1 MPPPEYKKI
10 VPNSVL
16 SLFDTIIK
24 LYVIRLFVETRRETL
39 ALSVKTIYNLCE
51 TKYPV

>member
-1 MPPPEYKKI
+1 MAG
-10 VPNSVL
+10 
-16 SLFDTIIK
+16 
-24 LYVIRLFVETRRETL
+24 IRKTYTLFVETRRETL